1 MTDKEKKAPKAVN
14 VPKTDHAFGV
24 AEALDD
30 GDVEKVAG
38 GLGRH
43 AVDDTTEDPFRNI
56 PGGQS
61 GGQSGGTGTA
71 TN

>member
-1 MTDKEKKAPKAVN
+1 MTDKKKKAPKAVN

-61 GGQSGGTGTA
+61 GGTGTA